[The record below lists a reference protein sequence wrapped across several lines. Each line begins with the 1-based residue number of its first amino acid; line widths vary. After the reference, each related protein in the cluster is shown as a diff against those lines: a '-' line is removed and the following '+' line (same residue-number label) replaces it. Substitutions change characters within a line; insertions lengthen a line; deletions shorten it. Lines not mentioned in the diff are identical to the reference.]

1 MQLYYGMNLAYYHM
15 GYFVL
20 CLVACKNW
28 QVKHKERITE
38 EKRFNERLMTRQI
51 TAKDWSRS
59 MKSSNTITLLVGSL
73 CPYRFAILGAVLIDK
88 EISEST
94 NYMNL
99 SAKMKGSNF
108 DEKLLR
114 VLFESRIKQRL
125 ALQVPQEIVKELK
138 RAYEK
143 KQNDIIICT
152 DDSTKTDGNSKVED
166 A

>member
-1 MQLYYGMNLAYYHM
+1 
-15 GYFVL
+15 
-20 CLVACKNW
+20 
-28 QVKHKERITE
+28 
-38 EKRFNERLMTRQI
+38 
-51 TAKDWSRS
+51 
-59 MKSSNTITLLVGSL
+59 
-73 CPYRFAILGAVLIDK
+73 
-88 EISEST
+88 
-94 NYMNL
+94 
-99 SAKMKGSNF
+99 MKGSNF

-125 ALQVPQEIVKELK
+125 ALQVPQETVKELK